1 VRQAHHS
8 VRECFRAVFTREGVR
23 VPVPIH
29 WIAEFHEIDT
39 NARKLGRI
47 LTEARAAQKPR
58 ILAEWER
65 TLGR

>member
-1 VRQAHHS
+1 
-8 VRECFRAVFTREGVR
+8 VFTREGVR

-47 LTEARAAQKPR
+47 LAEARAAQKLR
-58 ILAEWER
+58 IRAEWER